1 MLPWLIGAAVVGV
14 GAAIVSAI
22 KDSSSD
28 SDSSSSSDYDD
39 RVEEAKKRERQ
50 AAIDNSQRQLD
61 QKITALKSKWQ
72 IKDQFKNTLVSS
84 KHNNNVSK
92 SGQDKLIRSALI
104 AKHEKAMNKLTN
116 NIQELNSMLNQV
128 TGELKA
134 AGISLS
140 HTAIQD
146 QSATPSATKA
156 QETKAK
162 AKTSDNTKD
171 TATKVASKAKD
182 SEPVKAESKAKAKSA
197 AKASV
202 KSAEPQKVVVAK
214 ADSKKAPANR
224 AIAQI
229 AAYMATTAALEVE
242 PKSTCRAIAQI
253 AADMAT
259 KDASFEANSKRVA
272 KKAPANSAI
281 AQLAAYMAATDA
293 LEVEPKRTRRTK
305 AQIEADMA
313 TKDASSDANSKSV
326 AKKATTKRQ
335 RINRA

>member
-39 RVEEAKKRERQ
+39 RVEEEKERERQ
-50 AAIDNSQRQLD
+50 AAIDNSQRQID
-61 QKITALKSKWQ
+61 QKFSALKSKWQ
-72 IKDQFKNTLVSS
+72 IKNQFKNTLVSS

-92 SGQDKLIRSALI
+92 SGQDKLISSDLI
-104 AKHEKAMNKLTN
+104 TKHEKAMDKLTN
-116 NIQELNSMLNQV
+116 NIQELNSMLDQV

-162 AKTSDNTKD
+162 AKTSDNTKA
-171 TATKVASKAKD
+171 TATKVASKTKA

-197 AKASV
+197 AKASA

-214 ADSKKAPANR
+214 AESKKAPAK
-224 AIAQI
+224 ATATKVASKAKASEPVKAESKAKAKAKPATK
-229 AAYMATTAALEVE
+229 AA
-242 PKSTCRAIAQI
+242 
-253 AADMAT
+253 AT
-259 KDASFEANSKRVA
+259 KDA
-272 KKAPANSAI
+272 I
-281 AQLAAYMAATDA
+281 
-293 LEVEPKRTRRTK
+293 EVKPKRTRRTK

-313 TKDASSDANSKSV
+313 TKDASFEANSKSV

-335 RINRA
+335 RISRA

>member
-162 AKTSDNTKD
+162 AKTTDNTKT
-171 TATKVASKAKD
+171 TATKVASKTKASEPVKAESKKAPAKATATKVASKTKA
-182 SEPVKAESKAKAKSA
+182 SEPVKAESKAKAKAKPATKA
-197 AKASV
+197 A
-202 KSAEPQKVVVAK
+202 
-214 ADSKKAPANR
+214 
-224 AIAQI
+224 
-229 AAYMATTAALEVE
+229 
-242 PKSTCRAIAQI
+242 
-253 AADMAT
+253 AT
-259 KDASFEANSKRVA
+259 KDA
-272 KKAPANSAI
+272 I
-281 AQLAAYMAATDA
+281 
-293 LEVEPKRTRRTK
+293 EVKPKRTRRTK

-313 TKDASSDANSKSV
+313 TKDASFEANSKSV

-335 RINRA
+335 RISRA

>member
-39 RVEEAKKRERQ
+39 RVEEEKERERQ
-50 AAIDNSQRQLD
+50 AAIDNSQRLID
-61 QKITALKSKWQ
+61 QKFSALKSKWQ
-72 IKDQFKNTLVSS
+72 IKNQFKNSLVSS

-92 SGQDKLIRSALI
+92 SGQDKLISSDLI
-104 AKHEKAMNKLTN
+104 TKHEKAMDKLTN
-116 NIQELNSMLNQV
+116 NIQELNSMLDQV
-128 TGELKA
+128 NGELKA

-162 AKTSDNTKD
+162 AKTTDNTKA
-171 TATKVASKAKD
+171 TATKVASKTKA

-197 AKASV
+197 AKASA

-214 ADSKKAPANR
+214 AESKKAPAK
-224 AIAQI
+224 ATATK
-229 AAYMATTAALEVE
+229 AASKAKASEPVKAESKAKAKAKPATKAA
-242 PKSTCRAIAQI
+242 
-253 AADMAT
+253 AT
-259 KDASFEANSKRVA
+259 KDA
-272 KKAPANSAI
+272 I
-281 AQLAAYMAATDA
+281 
-293 LEVEPKRTRRTK
+293 EVKPKRIRRTK
-305 AQIEADMA
+305 AQIAADMA

-335 RINRA
+335 RISRA

>member
-39 RVEEAKKRERQ
+39 RVEEEKERERQ
-50 AAIDNSQRQLD
+50 AAIDNSQRLID
-61 QKITALKSKWQ
+61 QKFSALKSKWQ
-72 IKDQFKNTLVSS
+72 IKNQFKNTLVSS

-92 SGQDKLIRSALI
+92 SGQDKLISSDLI
-104 AKHEKAMNKLTN
+104 TKHEKAMDKLTN
-116 NIQELNSMLNQV
+116 NIQELNSMLDQV
-128 TGELKA
+128 NGELKA

-162 AKTSDNTKD
+162 AKTTDNTKA
-171 TATKVASKAKD
+171 TATKVASKAKA

-214 ADSKKAPANR
+214 AESKKAPAN
-224 AIAQI
+224 
-229 AAYMATTAALEVE
+229 
-242 PKSTCRAIAQI
+242 RAIAQI

-313 TKDASSDANSKSV
+313 TKDASFEANSKSV

>member
-39 RVEEAKKRERQ
+39 RVEEEKERERQ
-50 AAIDNSQRQLD
+50 AAIDNSQRLID
-61 QKITALKSKWQ
+61 QKFSALKSKWQ
-72 IKDQFKNTLVSS
+72 IKNQFKNSLVSS

-92 SGQDKLIRSALI
+92 SGQDKLISSDLI
-104 AKHEKAMNKLTN
+104 TKHEKAMDKLTN
-116 NIQELNSMLNQV
+116 NIQELNSMLDQV

-162 AKTSDNTKD
+162 AKTSDNTKA
-171 TATKVASKAKD
+171 TATKVASKTKA

-197 AKASV
+197 AKASA

-214 ADSKKAPANR
+214 AESKKAPVKAT
-224 AIAQI
+224 ATKVASKTKASEPVKAESKAKAKAKPATK
-229 AAYMATTAALEVE
+229 AA
-242 PKSTCRAIAQI
+242 
-253 AADMAT
+253 AT
-259 KDASFEANSKRVA
+259 KDA
-272 KKAPANSAI
+272 I
-281 AQLAAYMAATDA
+281 
-293 LEVEPKRTRRTK
+293 EVKPKRTRRTK

-313 TKDASSDANSKSV
+313 TKDASFEANSKSV

-335 RINRA
+335 RISRA

>member
-84 KHNNNVSK
+84 KHNSNVSK
-92 SGQDKLIRSALI
+92 SGQDKLISSYLI
-104 AKHEKAMNKLTN
+104 TKHEKAMNKLTN

-162 AKTSDNTKD
+162 AKTTDNTKA
-171 TATKVASKAKD
+171 TATKVASKAKA

-202 KSAEPQKVVVAK
+202 KSAEPQKVVV
-214 ADSKKAPANR
+214 S
-224 AIAQI
+224 
-229 AAYMATTAALEVE
+229 
-242 PKSTCRAIAQI
+242 
-253 AADMAT
+253 
-259 KDASFEANSKRVA
+259 

-281 AQLAAYMAATDA
+281 AQLAAYMAATAA

-313 TKDASSDANSKSV
+313 TKDASSDANSKRV

-335 RINRA
+335 HINRA

>member
-72 IKDQFKNTLVSS
+72 IKNQFKNTLVSS

-92 SGQDKLIRSALI
+92 SGQDKLISSDLI
-104 AKHEKAMNKLTN
+104 TKHEKAMDKLTN
-116 NIQELNSMLNQV
+116 NIQELNSMLDQV
-128 TGELKA
+128 NGELKA

-162 AKTSDNTKD
+162 AKTSDNTKA
-171 TATKVASKAKD
+171 TATKVASKAKA

-214 ADSKKAPANR
+214 AESKKAPAK
-224 AIAQI
+224 ATATKVASKAKTKASEPVKAESKAKAK
-229 AAYMATTAALEVE
+229 AATKAA
-242 PKSTCRAIAQI
+242 
-253 AADMAT
+253 AT
-259 KDASFEANSKRVA
+259 KDA
-272 KKAPANSAI
+272 I
-281 AQLAAYMAATDA
+281 
-293 LEVEPKRTRRTK
+293 EVKPKRTRRTK

-313 TKDASSDANSKSV
+313 TKDASFEANSKSV

-335 RINRA
+335 RISRA

>member
-171 TATKVASKAKD
+171 TATKTAATKVASKAKTKA

-214 ADSKKAPANR
+214 AESKKAPAK
-224 AIAQI
+224 ATATKVASKAKTSEPVKAESKAKAKAKPATK
-229 AAYMATTAALEVE
+229 AA
-242 PKSTCRAIAQI
+242 
-253 AADMAT
+253 AT
-259 KDASFEANSKRVA
+259 KDA
-272 KKAPANSAI
+272 I
-281 AQLAAYMAATDA
+281 
-293 LEVEPKRTRRTK
+293 EVKPKRTRRTK

-313 TKDASSDANSKSV
+313 TKDASFEANSKSV

>member
-39 RVEEAKKRERQ
+39 RVEEEKERERQ
-50 AAIDNSQRQLD
+50 AAIDNSQRLID
-61 QKITALKSKWQ
+61 QKFSALKSKWQ
-72 IKDQFKNTLVSS
+72 IKNQFKNSLVSS

-92 SGQDKLIRSALI
+92 SGQDKLISSDLI
-104 AKHEKAMNKLTN
+104 TKHEKAMDKLTN
-116 NIQELNSMLNQV
+116 NIQELNSMLDQV
-128 TGELKA
+128 NGELKA

-162 AKTSDNTKD
+162 AKTTDNTKA
-171 TATKVASKAKD
+171 TATKVASKAKASEPVKAESKKAPAKATATKVASKAKTKA
-182 SEPVKAESKAKAKSA
+182 SEPVKAESKAKAKAKPATKA
-197 AKASV
+197 A
-202 KSAEPQKVVVAK
+202 
-214 ADSKKAPANR
+214 
-224 AIAQI
+224 
-229 AAYMATTAALEVE
+229 
-242 PKSTCRAIAQI
+242 
-253 AADMAT
+253 AT
-259 KDASFEANSKRVA
+259 KDA
-272 KKAPANSAI
+272 I
-281 AQLAAYMAATDA
+281 
-293 LEVEPKRTRRTK
+293 EVKPKRTRRTK

-313 TKDASSDANSKSV
+313 TKDASSEANSKRV

-335 RINRA
+335 RISRA

>member
-28 SDSSSSSDYDD
+28 SDSSSSSDYDE
-39 RVEEAKKRERQ
+39 RVEEEKERERQ
-50 AAIDNSQRQLD
+50 AAIDNSQRLID
-61 QKITALKSKWQ
+61 QKFSALKSKWQ
-72 IKDQFKNTLVSS
+72 IKNQFKNSLVSS

-92 SGQDKLIRSALI
+92 SGQDKLISSDLI
-104 AKHEKAMNKLTN
+104 TKHEKAMDKLTN
-116 NIQELNSMLNQV
+116 NIQELNSMLDQV

-146 QSATPSATKA
+146 QSTTPSATKA

-162 AKTSDNTKD
+162 AKTTDNTKA
-171 TATKVASKAKD
+171 TATKT
-182 SEPVKAESKAKAKSA
+182 SEPVKANSKAKAKPATKA
-197 AKASV
+197 A
-202 KSAEPQKVVVAK
+202 
-214 ADSKKAPANR
+214 
-224 AIAQI
+224 
-229 AAYMATTAALEVE
+229 
-242 PKSTCRAIAQI
+242 
-253 AADMAT
+253 AT
-259 KDASFEANSKRVA
+259 KDA
-272 KKAPANSAI
+272 I
-281 AQLAAYMAATDA
+281 
-293 LEVEPKRTRRTK
+293 EVKPKRTRRTK
-305 AQIEADMA
+305 TQIEADMA

>member
-92 SGQDKLIRSALI
+92 SGQDKLIRSDLI

-162 AKTSDNTKD
+162 AKTTDNTKTTATKVASKTKASEPVKAESKKAPAKA
-171 TATKVASKAKD
+171 TATKVASKAKA

-202 KSAEPQKVVVAK
+202 KSTEPQKVVEVKAK
-214 ADSKKAPANR
+214 SKKAPAK
-224 AIAQI
+224 
-229 AAYMATTAALEVE
+229 TAATKVASKAKASE
-242 PKSTCRAIAQI
+242 PVKAESKAKAK
-253 AADMAT
+253 AATKAAAT
-259 KDASFEANSKRVA
+259 KDA
-272 KKAPANSAI
+272 I
-281 AQLAAYMAATDA
+281 
-293 LEVEPKRTRRTK
+293 EVKPKRTRRTK

-313 TKDASSDANSKSV
+313 TKDASFDANSKSV

-335 RINRA
+335 RISRA